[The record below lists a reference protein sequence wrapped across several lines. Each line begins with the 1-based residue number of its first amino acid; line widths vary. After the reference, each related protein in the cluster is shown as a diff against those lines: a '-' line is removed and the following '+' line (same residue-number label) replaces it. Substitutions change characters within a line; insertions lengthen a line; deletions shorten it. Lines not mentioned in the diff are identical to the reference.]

1 METSIADYPALVY
14 NYGNGNL
21 GFIESADDV
30 SGAPQVLVTGGKVY
44 YYITNLQGD
53 GMRIESSDGFPM
65 HTLALKRCIKR
76 HRSVTSVGYTTRAND
91 TMKAAGD
98 KMLTGYVRQSFG

>member
-1 METSIADYPALVY
+1 MMRMSWGANILDFFYDESGLPYAMKY
-14 NYGNGNL
+14 NG
-21 GFIESADDV
+21 
-30 SGAPQVLVTGGKVY
+30 TVY

-53 GMRIESSDGFPM
+53 GMRVESSDGIPM
-65 HTLALKRCIKR
+65 HTLALRRCIKR

-98 KMLTGYVRQSFG
+98 KLPTGYVRQSFG